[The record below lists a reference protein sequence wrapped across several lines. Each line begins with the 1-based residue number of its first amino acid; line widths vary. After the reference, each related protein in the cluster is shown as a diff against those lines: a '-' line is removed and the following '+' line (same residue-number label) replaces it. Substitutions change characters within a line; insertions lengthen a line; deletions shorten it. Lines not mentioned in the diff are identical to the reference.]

1 MSTDISKYVDVSTE
15 RRSSVWKHML
25 LDKEKGE
32 SLCKLCHDKKVTKT
46 VYAKNGSTK
55 TTLDHLRL
63 IHGIGN
69 NAALFNDP
77 SQKSC
82 LEVFQDEVR

>member
-1 MSTDISKYVDVSTE
+1 MSIDFSKFVDVSSE

-25 LDKEKGE
+25 LNKEKGE
-32 SLCKLCHDKKVTKT
+32 ALCKLCHDKKVTKT

-63 IHGIGN
+63 IHGLGK
-69 NAALFNDP
+69 NAAGQEKKN
-77 SQKSC
+77 
-82 LEVFQDEVR
+82 

>member
-1 MSTDISKYVDVSTE
+1 
-15 RRSSVWKHML
+15 ML

-32 SLCKLCHDKKVTKT
+32 AFCKLCHDKKVTKT

-63 IHGIGN
+63 IHGLGK
-69 NAALFNDP
+69 NAAGQEKKN
-77 SQKSC
+77 
-82 LEVFQDEVR
+82 